1 MSVFMVCERA
11 IGLVRGN
18 RLILGGNERGMLEA
32 LDYDGLAGANAQD
45 EALSCARHFAAVR
58 DGLLSAHPWVF
69 ARRTSSPARLTAE
82 ADGWRYAYVMP
93 SDCLRVL
100 RVLSNSPICFAA
112 PLLRRP
118 LHEELKW
125 EVVGGQILCNHD
137 DAVVRYTARIDDT
150 EKWDP
155 MFADAFVMLL
165 AGEIAAEVQ
174 GDISARER
182 FSESARTKISEAY
195 SAAAIQADAGLP
207 KRGGMWLDYSGV
219 PTMFEFGE
227 R

>member
-32 LDYDGLAGANAQD
+32 LDYEGLAGAGAQD

-58 DGLLSAHPWVF
+58 DGLLSVHPWVF

-82 ADGWRYAYVMP
+82 TDGWRYAYVIP
-93 SDCLRVL
+93 LDCLRVL
-100 RVLSNSPICFAA
+100 RVLSKSPLAVTT
-112 PLLRRP
+112 LRHH

-125 EVVGGQILCNHD
+125 EIYGGHIVCNHED
-137 DAVVRYTARIDDT
+137 IVIRYTSRIEDT
-150 EKWDP
+150 QKWDP

-182 FSESARTKISEAY
+182 FAESARMKISEAY

-207 KRGGMWLDYSGV
+207 KRSGLWLDYSGV